1 MREPDWFL
9 RWFMYCVMAA
19 AAIGCLLAAQA
30 YAKSTWDQY
39 LKEEVVGDKTVW
51 YDNSILITAPYRA
64 LDPAGVEISLYDRAP
79 GIVDYTKLTLV
90 IDENPTPC
98 CATFEFFEMVPHIMT
113 NIRINA
119 YTDLRVI

>member
-39 LKEEVVGDKTVW
+39 LKEEGVGDKTVW

-79 GIVDYTKLTLV
+79 GIADYTKLTLV
-90 IDENPTPC
+90 ID
-98 CATFEFFEMVPHIMT
+98 
-113 NIRINA
+113 
-119 YTDLRVI
+119 